1 MFNFFEEIKS
11 KTKNQNMLDTF
22 QIINMSNKILYA
34 EGHKGLVSLS
44 KELISFKVKGRRIV
58 VEGEEMFLLEL
69 TENTIKIS
77 GKIKKLLDEK
87 RFFRLRLV

>member
-1 MFNFFEEIKS
+1 MFNFFDEIKS
-11 KTKNQNMLDTF
+11 KNQNMLDTF

-44 KELISFKVKGRRIV
+44 KELISFKVKDGRIV

-77 GKIKKLLDEK
+77 GKIKKVES
-87 RFFRLRLV
+87 F

>member
-44 KELISFKVKGRRIV
+44 KELISFKVKGGRIV
-58 VEGEEMFLLEL
+58 VEGEEMFLMEL

-77 GKIKKLLDEK
+77 GKIKKVES
-87 RFFRLRLV
+87 FWWV

>member
-34 EGHKGLVSLS
+34 DGHKGLVSLS
-44 KELISFKVKGRRIV
+44 KELISFKVKGGRIV

-77 GKIKKLLDEK
+77 GKIKKVES
-87 RFFRLRLV
+87 F

>member
-1 MFNFFEEIKS
+1 MFNFFDEIKY
-11 KTKNQNMLDTF
+11 KNQNMLDTF

-44 KELISFKVKGRRIV
+44 KELISFKVKDGRIV

-77 GKIKKLLDEK
+77 GKIKKVES
-87 RFFRLRLV
+87 F

>member
-44 KELISFKVKGRRIV
+44 KELISFKVKGGRIV

-77 GKIKKLLDEK
+77 GKIKKVES
-87 RFFRLRLV
+87 FWWV

>member
-44 KELISFKVKGRRIV
+44 KELISFKVKGGRIV

-69 TENTIKIS
+69 TENTIKIF
-77 GKIKKLLDEK
+77 GKIKKVES
-87 RFFRLRLV
+87 F